1 MKSLKENLLRSIARR
16 GVLVLV
22 AGIGLAAMAW
32 LHVNAPDSMK
42 TWLATAWGVLATG
55 VVIFHLDRWLA
66 RRDATEAPTNLPD
79 EDHAHYRQIE
89 AWANKLFQAI
99 DQNPTTVFITDAE
112 GRFEYVNDFFLTST
126 GYTRD
131 EVLGQS
137 MEILSPQEAD
147 APTSQEMRNCAQR
160 GACWQGEV
168 QTRRRDGSVF
178 WERVMFSPLKDRH
191 GKLTNFV
198 AIKENIT
205 EWRQVM
211 TRLQESEHRFRTA
224 TSAMVEGLALIGPD
238 GRFLFTNRAVE
249 DFLGNPPGGLLGLRP
264 EDIGIDRLHA
274 DGSPCAPADYPVVY
288 SLREG
293 RELRHLVFG
302 LRYTDGSVRWMEIN
316 STLLPIGTNGEQGLV
331 ATLSDISER
340 RQAEAR

>member
-66 RRDATEAPTNLPD
+66 RRNATEAPTNLPD

-137 MEILSPQEAD
+137 MEILSPQETD

-238 GRFLFTNRAVE
+238 GRFLFANRAACR
-249 DFLGNPPGGLLGLRP
+249 D
-264 EDIGIDRLHA
+264 
-274 DGSPCAPADYPVVY
+274 CAPKTLASIAYTPT
-288 SLREG
+288 G
-293 RELRHLVFG
+293 RRAPPQTIPLSI
-302 LRYTDGSVRWMEIN
+302 RYAKDANCAIWFSGCVTPMVQCAGWKSIRPCCRSGQTVNRAW
-316 STLLPIGTNGEQGLV
+316 
-331 ATLSDISER
+331 
-340 RQAEAR
+340 